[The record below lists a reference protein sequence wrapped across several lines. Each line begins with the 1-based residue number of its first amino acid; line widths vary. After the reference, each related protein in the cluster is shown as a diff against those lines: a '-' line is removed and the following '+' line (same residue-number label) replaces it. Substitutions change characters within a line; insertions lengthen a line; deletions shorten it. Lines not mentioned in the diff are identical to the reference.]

1 MTTISVRAATQPARM
16 LASLLLGAAVLAG
29 CDSALFDDPIRQAV
43 RATLKD
49 PDSAR
54 FGAVVQG
61 EGYACIRYNA
71 RNGFG
76 GYAGESW
83 AALRME
89 INGWRVLDGDAPT
102 CDQGSLRQ
110 LAARDK
116 AQAEKNKAAAAELA
130 EGQIKA
136 VFVARGLLPA
146 AQGCAVPAPVAARS
160 MPRPR
165 LLGQGDR
172 GLGARGEGRR
182 DSGGGDAP
190 VRPGTARTDDLPLP
204 LKTSVAYSGLANS

>member
-1 MTTISVRAATQPARM
+1 MTTTSVRAATQPARI
-16 LASLLLGAAVLAG
+16 LASLLLGAAMLAG

-89 INGWRVLDGDAPT
+89 VNGWRVLDGDVPT

-116 AQAEKNKAAAAELA
+116 AQAEKNKAAAAEVA

-136 VFVARGLLPA
+136 VFVARGLLPRDALYLHQLPPGPCRDRAYWVRATA
-146 AQGCAVPAPVAARS
+146 ALALEAKDAATREAVTR
-160 MPRPR
+160 RFDQE
-165 LLGQGDR
+165 LLE
-172 GLGARGEGRR
+172 LTTF
-182 DSGGGDAP
+182 P
-190 VRPGTARTDDLPLP
+190 CP
-204 LKTSVAYSGLANS
+204 